1 MRQLIVGADGRLSS
15 HAEVKAGSLRGVER
29 ADRSALNP
37 RSAPQR

>member
-1 MRQLIVGADGRLSS
+1 MRQLIVGADGRLS